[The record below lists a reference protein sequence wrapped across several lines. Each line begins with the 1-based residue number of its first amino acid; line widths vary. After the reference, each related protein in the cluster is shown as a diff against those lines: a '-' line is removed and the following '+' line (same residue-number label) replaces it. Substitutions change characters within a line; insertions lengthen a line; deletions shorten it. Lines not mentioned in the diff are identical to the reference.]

1 MPPLDRGRGKLPDYR
16 QQIPTVSTPARIPFD
31 FRSPAFIADPYLFYD
46 RLRATCPVYPLTPG
60 AWLITR
66 YADADRVLRDP
77 RFGKDFLTGMER
89 RYGRDMSA
97 EPAFAVIC
105 RFMLVMNPPEHTRL
119 RLLVSKAFSAKQ
131 AGELR
136 RLARRTAEELVDGFI
151 EAGCADLVCEFAYPL
166 PVRIICAMLG
176 IGLEDSLLFQQ
187 ETQAL
192 LKVFELAPLSA
203 EEIAAANA
211 AADLFLEYF
220 GEVCRQRR
228 RQPGTDL
235 VSLLLKA
242 EVGDDRLDEDEVI
255 ANIVMLFL
263 AGHETTANML
273 GNSLLALY
281 RHPDQLASVKADP
294 SLIPQAIEECLRY
307 DSSVQVAARVA
318 LERVQL
324 GDVTVEPGETVYINL
339 GAANRDP
346 AVYEAPER
354 FSIHR
359 PAGSK
364 NALSFGG
371 GIHYCL
377 GARLARIELEEALEV
392 LFTRLP
398 ELSIKG
404 LESPRWKQTLTIRGL
419 EELWAVW

>member
-1 MPPLDRGRGKLPDYR
+1 M
-16 QQIPTVSTPARIPFD
+16 PFD
-31 FRSPAFIADPYLFYD
+31 FRSPTFIADPYFFYD
-46 RLRATCPVYPLTPG
+46 QLRTTCPVYPLTPG
-60 AWLITR
+60 AWLVTR
-66 YADADRVLRDP
+66 YGDADRVLRDP
-77 RFGKDFLTGMER
+77 RFGRDFLTGMAR

-97 EPAFAVIC
+97 ETAFAVIN
-105 RFMLVMNPPEHTRL
+105 RFMLVMNPPEHARL
-119 RLLVSKAFSAKQ
+119 RVLASKAFSAKQ

-136 RLARRTAEELVDGFI
+136 RLARRTAEDLVDGFI
-151 EAGCADLVCEFAYPL
+151 DAGQADLVSEFAYPL

-192 LKVFELAPLSA
+192 LKVFELAPLA
-203 EEIAAANA
+203 GEEIAAANTA
-211 AADLFLEYF
+211 AELFLHYF
-220 GEVCRQRR
+220 GKVCLHRR
-228 RQPGTDL
+228 LQPGADL

-242 EVGDDRLDEDEVI
+242 EEGDDRLSKDEVI
-255 ANIVMLFL
+255 ANIVLLFL

-273 GNSLLALY
+273 GNALLALH
-281 RHPDQLASVKADP
+281 RHPDQLAWVKADP
-294 SLIPQAIEECLRY
+294 SLLPQAVEECLRY
-307 DSSVQVAARVA
+307 DSSVHIAARTA

-324 GDVTVEPGETVYINL
+324 GDFTVQPGEAVYINL

-346 AVYEAPER
+346 AAYENPER

-364 NALSFGG
+364 NAISFGG

-377 GARLARIELEEALEV
+377 GARLARIELEEALKV

-398 ELSIKG
+398 KLSIGG
-404 LESPRWKQTLTIRGL
+404 LESARWKETLAILGL
-419 EELWAVW
+419 EALWATW